1 VVLGVQDVSIVA
13 QLLPQRPVHKQ
24 FLFDPQRT
32 GEQKLPETLWGHAEI
47 GLQNALE
54 LEQRFVVE
62 RYEGEIS
69 RPDAG
74 PPKAELDRVRRKRG
88 ISLLAREA
96 PRRMQAA
103 LS

>member
-1 VVLGVQDVSIVA
+1 LI
-13 QLLPQRPVHKQ
+13 HK
-24 FLFDPQRT
+24 RT

-96 PRRMQAA
+96 PGRTVVIEGGNSEDERRAA
-103 LS
+103 HSMSMARARVLFE